1 MSTTRRLLLRRLW
14 HQLLGLVFLVVVAL
28 FITTTIAVYNKAF
41 ADAVMVRLQTDRIGT
56 QLREGADVKIRGVRV
71 GEVRAVSSSGR
82 GATLELAL
90 DPKQVEVIPAAV
102 SARLV
107 PKTLF
112 GERYVALQ
120 PPDRGSGEHIRAGDV
135 IEQDRSVAAVEVEQ
149 VLSEVLPLLRS
160 VRPEKLSS
168 TLNAVSTALEG
179 QGEQFGETLVRLSNY
194 LGELNPSLPDIK
206 ADITGL
212 ADVSDVY
219 ADAAPDFLEAMSDLT
234 TTTRTIVEK
243 RERLDMLYASVSS
256 VSVNLASF
264 LDANENNLIRLTA
277 TAQPVL
283 DILEKYAP
291 QYPCMF
297 GQFAASIPAAKE
309 AFGYEGDQMN
319 HVVIKI
325 IASNRGK
332 YLPGV
337 DEPKYVDKR
346 GPRCYP
352 QVPAPGKW
360 PQYPPDGPVQ
370 DGSTHP
376 GTKFD
381 DPLPGPVQG
390 LDVPFSSGGGSTPS
404 GVPLVPNSGA
414 EQELIALLQSMQSPG
429 TGIAPEEAP
438 GWSSLLLGPFYRG
451 ATVEVR

>member
-28 FITTTIAVYNKAF
+28 FITTTVAVYNKAF
-41 ADAVMVRLQTDRIGT
+41 ADVAMVQLKTDRIGT

-71 GEVRAVSSSGR
+71 GEVRGVSSSGS
-82 GATLELAL
+82 GATLRLAL
-90 DPKQVEVIPAAV
+90 DPRKVEVIPAAV

-120 PPDRGSGEHIRAGDV
+120 PPSGGAAGHIQAGDV
-135 IEQDRSVAAVEVEQ
+135 IRQDRSVEAVEVEQ

-168 TLNAVSTALEG
+168 TLNAVSTALDG
-179 QGEQFGETLVRLSNY
+179 QGERLGETLVRLSDY
-194 LGELNPSLPDIK
+194 LGELNPALPDIK

-219 ADAAPDFLEAMSDLT
+219 SEAAPEFLEAMSDLT
-234 TTTRTIVEK
+234 TTTRTLLEK
-243 RERLDMLYASVSS
+243 RERLETLYTSVSS
-256 VSVNLASF
+256 ASVNLASF

-297 GQFAASIPAAKE
+297 GQFADMMPAAKA
-309 AFGYEGDQMN
+309 AFGYNGDQMN

-337 DEPKYVDKR
+337 DEPRYLDKR

-352 QVPAPGKW
+352 QVPAPGTW
-360 PQYPPDGPVQ
+360 PQYPPDGPVR

-376 GTKFD
+376 GTQFD

-390 LDVPFSSGGGSTPS
+390 LDVPFSSGGGSTPA
-404 GVPLVPNSGA
+404 GVPLVANSGA
-414 EQELIALLQSMQSPG
+414 EQELVALLQSSG
-429 TGIAPEEAP
+429 TGIAPEDAP

>member
-28 FITTTIAVYNKAF
+28 FITTTVAVYNKAF
-41 ADAVMVRLQTDRIGT
+41 ADVVMVQLKTDRIGT
-56 QLREGADVKIRGVRV
+56 QLRDGADVKIRGVRV
-71 GEVRAVSSSGR
+71 GEVRTVSSSGS
-82 GATLELAL
+82 GATLRLAL
-90 DPKQVEVIPAAV
+90 DPRKVEVIPAAV

-120 PPDRGSGEHIRAGDV
+120 PPSGGGDGHIQAGDV
-135 IEQDRSVAAVEVEQ
+135 IRQDRSAEAVEVEQ

-168 TLNAVSTALEG
+168 TLNAVSTALDG
-179 QGEQFGETLVRLSNY
+179 QGERLGETLVRLSHY
-194 LGELNPSLPDIK
+194 LGELNPALPDIK

-219 ADAAPDFLEAMSDLT
+219 NEAAPEFLEAMSDLT
-234 TTTRTIVEK
+234 TTTRTLLEK
-243 RERLDMLYASVSS
+243 RERLNTLYTSVSS
-256 VSVNLASF
+256 ASVNLASF

-297 GQFAASIPAAKE
+297 GQFAASIPAAKA
-309 AFGYEGDQMN
+309 AFGYKGDQMN

-337 DEPKYVDKR
+337 DEPKYLDKR

-352 QVPAPGKW
+352 QVPPPGKW
-360 PQYPPDGPVQ
+360 PQYPPDGPVR

-376 GTKFD
+376 GTQFD

-390 LDVPFSSGGGSTPS
+390 LDVPFSSGGGSTS
-404 GVPLVPNSGA
+404 AGVPLVANSRA
-414 EQELIALLQSMQSPG
+414 EQELIALLQSPG
-429 TGIAPEEAP
+429 TGIAPGDAP
-438 GWSSLLLGPFYRG
+438 GWSSLLLGPLYRG